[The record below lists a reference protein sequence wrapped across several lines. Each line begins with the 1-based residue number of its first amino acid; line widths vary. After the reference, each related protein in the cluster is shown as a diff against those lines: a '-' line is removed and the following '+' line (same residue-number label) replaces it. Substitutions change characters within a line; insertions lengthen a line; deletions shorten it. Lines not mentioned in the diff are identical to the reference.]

1 MKIAQ
6 FGVALASVTL
16 VMVALPVAHS
26 AEFPASFLVPTA
38 QELSTHVAGKT
49 ARGIYANGTPVQSVY
64 SPDGTLT
71 ATAPGFNETGR
82 WRSEDGKI
90 CGSLPKIGDFC
101 NDARF
106 DAGVLH
112 LRRTNGEIVRYD
124 VK

>member
-1 MKIAQ
+1 MKINQ
-6 FGVALASVTL
+6 LGVALVSVMT
-16 VMVALPVAHS
+16 ALSVAHS

-38 QELSTHVAGKT
+38 QELTAHVAGKT
-49 ARGIYANGTPVQSVY
+49 ARGTHANGAAVQSVY
-64 SPDGTLT
+64 GTDGTLT

-90 CGSLPKIGDFC
+90 CGSLPKIGEFC

-112 LRRTNGEIVRYD
+112 MRRTNGEIVRYD